1 MSFTE
6 KEKEKSMN
14 EFYERIEK
22 ELNISIKEYNEI
34 QNYVINLIKEHE
46 KYDSLMYISLLM
58 GLTMFAI
65 QKYNGEY
72 GYIINLIVLMI
83 QAIVIYKFI
92 NAKKRN
98 KDIREELEDIYTMEE
113 K

>member
-1 MSFTE
+1 MLTD
-6 KEKEKSMN
+6 KEKIIFNKGLDIYKEEKTKSLDIAN
-14 EFYERIEK
+14 KRIEK

-65 QKYNGEY
+65 QKYNGE
-72 GYIINLIVLMI
+72 
-83 QAIVIYKFI
+83 
-92 NAKKRN
+92 
-98 KDIREELEDIYTMEE
+98 
-113 K
+113 